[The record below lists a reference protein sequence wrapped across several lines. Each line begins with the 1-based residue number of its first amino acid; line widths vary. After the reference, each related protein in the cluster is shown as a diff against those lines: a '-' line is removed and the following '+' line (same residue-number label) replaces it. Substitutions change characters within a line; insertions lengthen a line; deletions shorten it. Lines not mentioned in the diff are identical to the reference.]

1 MLEKL
6 NGRVIRDQIGW
17 LLVGLNV
24 IKVLRLSA
32 LMNAKTTSTLRVRF
46 WPLQRRLLP
55 TPLLPSATVQ
65 LHGWRITIA
74 TLKPLFVASRASRS
88 GGHTGAS
95 AARPYRSLP
104 VDGRLVLSIGRPV
117 QAVVSPTYQDKP
129 HNADDEKR
137 G

>member
-1 MLEKL
+1 MLK
-6 NGRVIRDQIGW
+6 RP
-17 LLVGLNV
+17 
-24 IKVLRLSA
+24 LRFESDFGPY
-32 LMNAKTTSTLRVRF
+32 SGDF
-46 WPLQRRLLP
+46 YRRLYFLV
-55 TPLLPSATVQ
+55 ATVQ
-65 LHGWRITIA
+65 LHGWRITVA